1 LGLAS
6 NNDKSLSMIHF
17 PEIQTGDE
25 NFEGYRGHDT
35 FKIEGRKRIRIFLIY
50 NRGDIEVEKG
60 ERNAY

>member
-1 LGLAS
+1 
-6 NNDKSLSMIHF
+6 MIHF

-35 FKIEGRKRIRIFLIY
+35 FKIEGRKLVRIFLIY
-50 NRGDIEVEKG
+50 NRVDIEVEKG